1 MPSLTP
7 TQHVQFGVDMSG
19 PFPFPTLLL
28 NTTAATPFYTVRAGF
43 TGACGGW
50 MSWIWPGIAGK
61 CTNLDAF
68 GGTLTNAAVR
78 TPERWELTPSC
89 EAVPGHLPGCNSSCE
104 WTLRADVL
112 EDSHGRS
119 TFRSVDLDASA
130 PGVAY
135 PYLPD
140 VPFAW
145 SGTGG
150 AADVF
155 VTRTDGLTTPCYVTW
170 ATNEHVGCPTVAYG
184 DSRDWG
190 REISRDWGG
199 AGDREIRSGEW
210 GKEM

>member
-78 TPERWELTPSC
+78 T
-89 EAVPGHLPGCNSSCE
+89 
-104 WTLRADVL
+104 
-112 EDSHGRS
+112 
-119 TFRSVDLDASA
+119 
-130 PGVAY
+130 
-135 PYLPD
+135 
-140 VPFAW
+140 
-145 SGTGG
+145 
-150 AADVF
+150 
-155 VTRTDGLTTPCYVTW
+155 
-170 ATNEHVGCPTVAYG
+170 
-184 DSRDWG
+184 G
-190 REISRDWGG
+190 REICVMPRGPWRGMG
-199 AGDREIRSGEW
+199 FFVKRFFARLWR
-210 GKEM
+210 